1 MIYYFIEP
9 IGGAQLV
16 QGVVP
21 QLGAHLVIL
30 AQLD

>member
-1 MIYYFIEP
+1 MPYYFVKP
-9 IGGAQLV
+9 KRSAQLV

-30 AQLD
+30 A